1 MSGKSLVRSILQL
14 FQYFNSNIASG
25 EVSRFDVGRMS
36 IASQNLH
43 LSQRRRAWRT
53 WGFPLAHA
61 RPALVTHCRRAALH
75 YVSAP

>member
-1 MSGKSLVRSILQL
+1 MSGKSFVRSISQL
-14 FQYFNSNIASG
+14 FQCFNSTIASS
-25 EVSRFDVGRMS
+25 EVSHFDVGRMN

-75 YVSAP
+75 YVTAP